1 MQVVRWGA
9 GGLYD
14 VIHIQ
19 MKGPKI
25 SKRFPHPVHRLQ
37 RLVNGYF
44 GTECNYGVI
53 LRLRRLRYSPAQGT
67 GKVVGLFE
75 IPDFGATIFV
85 VGFEDS
91 NGSIRIEE
99 RRLVSGVD
107 HTGWTVRFGNRSWRP
122 GTTYYLELPSG
133 NPSCADRFSGS
144 MTGSYTYDV
153 TVGTASIPVT
163 GTLALQRSRLFSFDE
178 KNKPAN
184 IGITCDN
191 MTVTKGKDGQAL
203 IYANVGFSS
212 GIHYW
217 EFKID
222 QNEQVGTD
230 SIYIGTHSLAYSLTG
245 LLTHSLT
252 ALLTYSPTHSLIY
265 SLTHLLTHSLIYSLT
280 QGVAEKY
287 GTPGHPTKLHTR
299 WSGCGFISNR
309 ASFRG
314 ATNSSPE
321 IARVYGEYV
330 SSGDLVGVGLDMNR
344 GRISFFLDGL
354 KFGEHVI
361 ADLGEAHSDLASAY
375 RARAKTLYPVIGLK
389 RSRDIVALTPRWLSA
404 IGTRVEDEFRV
415 VQKAWGLLSSW
426 SLERPTSMPCSANM
440 WAYRDAWRDWR
451 RWLACRYFKVRI
463 RCKSLLNI
471 SVVLDISPRACIDA
485 SIRLGLPVALFRG
498 DRILISKLCGKPLD
512 QKEEALILGAYKGQ
526 LWYRLDTTQ
535 QSKSS
540 DDAAGAG
547 GDSIMESSSLAWS
560 LVPYDVEG
568 LTLVSR
574 GMVVN
579 TGVPAQVLDAIRLPR
594 IPAFQGGMI
603 CVHFHDG
610 AIMRNGI
617 EIDHANEIIKIP
629 TALKLFATERR
640 VNSSNIVRYHIFHGG
655 FHGWISERMR
665 SENDELM
672 VQRIADAAAE
682 EVEEAKVLTHL
693 PNLTHSLT

>member
-1 MQVVRWGA
+1 MQLPNAVLSESRKEKGESPPELLVGCKVLTTITTNDASPDSADSSKEAAEGEPSTPKAPTEIIGTVVSVGTWPGDLPGTSRTVKWDVSGEMQVVRWGA

-53 LRLRRLRYSPAQGT
+53 LRLRRLRYSPVQGT

-122 GTTYYLELPSG
+122 GTTYHLELPSG

-245 LLTHSLT
+245 LLTHSL
-252 ALLTYSPTHSLIY
+252 PY
-265 SLTHLLTHSLIYSLT
+265 SLTHLPTHSSTHSLKASPRNTAHPVIPPNS
-280 QGVAEKY
+280 
-287 GTPGHPTKLHTR
+287 TP
-299 WSGCGFISNR
+299 
-309 ASFRG
+309 
-314 ATNSSPE
+314 
-321 IARVYGEYV
+321 
-330 SSGDLVGVGLDMNR
+330 VGVGVDSS
-344 GRISFFLDGL
+344 RIVSPFVAPQILRRKLRAFM
-354 KFGEHVI
+354 
-361 ADLGEAHSDLASAY
+361 AS
-375 RARAKTLYPVIGLK
+375 T
-389 RSRDIVALTPRWLSA
+389 SA
-404 IGTRVEDEFRV
+404 
-415 VQKAWGLLSSW
+415 
-426 SLERPTSMPCSANM
+426 
-440 WAYRDAWRDWR
+440 
-451 RWLACRYFKVRI
+451 
-463 RCKSLLNI
+463 
-471 SVVLDISPRACIDA
+471 
-485 SIRLGLPVALFRG
+485 
-498 DRILISKLCGKPLD
+498 
-512 QKEEALILGAYKGQ
+512 
-526 LWYRLDTTQ
+526 
-535 QSKSS
+535 
-540 DDAAGAG
+540 
-547 GDSIMESSSLAWS
+547 
-560 LVPYDVEG
+560 
-568 LTLVSR
+568 
-574 GMVVN
+574 
-579 TGVPAQVLDAIRLPR
+579 PA
-594 IPAFQGGMI
+594 
-603 CVHFHDG
+603 
-610 AIMRNGI
+610 
-617 EIDHANEIIKIP
+617 
-629 TALKLFATERR
+629 T
-640 VNSSNIVRYHIFHGG
+640 
-655 FHGWISERMR
+655 W
-665 SENDELM
+665 
-672 VQRIADAAAE
+672 
-682 EVEEAKVLTHL
+682 
-693 PNLTHSLT
+693 